1 MPLIRYILIG
11 IIGFLII
18 RSIVNF
24 GKVGHS
30 SSKIRQPEKKDKDQ
44 SKKISR
50 KTGEYI
56 DYEDIKK

>member
-11 IIGFLII
+11 IIGYLII
-18 RSIVNF
+18 RSFINF
-24 GKVGHS
+24 GKAGNS
-30 SSKIRQPEKKDKDQ
+30 KDKTH
-44 SKKISR
+44 SKKVSR